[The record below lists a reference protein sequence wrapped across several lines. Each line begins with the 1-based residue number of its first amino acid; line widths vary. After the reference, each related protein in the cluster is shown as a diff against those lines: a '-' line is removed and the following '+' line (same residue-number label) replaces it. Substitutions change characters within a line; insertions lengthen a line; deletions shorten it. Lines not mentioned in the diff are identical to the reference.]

1 VEEGFAG
8 GGFRSGVGR
17 RWFGSDREFE
27 GGGAGFLSRSY
38 LRGSSSLVK

>member
-1 VEEGFAG
+1 MEEGFAG

-17 RWFGSDREFE
+17 WSGSDREFE
-27 GGGAGFLSRSY
+27 GGGGAFLSRSY